1 MFTQPAQLRMVFPD
15 ESEGRI
21 ALETYG
27 EVLSL
32 SLSRNTDADQ
42 DVGGSGGGRQ
52 EWEGR

>member
-27 EVLSL
+27 EVS
-32 SLSRNTDADQ
+32 AGEEKEP
-42 DVGGSGGGRQ
+42 GGEREQGGER
-52 EWEGR
+52 RDS